1 MNNLK
6 VRTKLG
12 LMVFITALAMIISGF
27 IALNSM
33 NQVKKDALTEMDAQ
47 IRSDYDD
54 QIKQQVE
61 SVISLTQEIYDQCK
75 AGAYTLEEA
84 KKLAA
89 DEIRE
94 LRYGEAGYFWVD
106 QYDGTNV
113 VLLGNSTEGTNRLN
127 AKDGEGSLFIQAI
140 IKAGKQSDGGFTDYV
155 YPKKGETEDF
165 PKRAYSK
172 AFAPFEWVIGTGNY
186 TDYIDDAINTMNE
199 EFSASVNQ
207 KMGAYISAIVAGLV
221 LMILLSVTISFNVTK
236 ALRRVRNYT
245 KVLSSGD
252 FMTKMADKDLK
263 RKDDFGDLSRAM
275 ESMRDEMQGLI
286 GNVKEETTRITDM
299 LNEITINMDELNKDI
314 RGVSETTE
322 SLAAGTQ
329 ETAASAEEID
339 ATAQEIEHTAKN
351 IAVRAQDGAQEAVQI
366 YQRAHQA
373 KEATRQQREKA
384 KQISA
389 EIGTSLRKA
398 LKDAEVVE
406 EISDLA
412 QAIMNITSQTNLL
425 ALNASIEAA
434 RAGEAGKGF
443 AVVADE
449 IRNLAEQSKDTVA
462 SIQGITQ
469 NVTEAVNQLAGD
481 SHALLEFVTTDITKN
496 FDDFEGM
503 ADSYNS
509 DAKQIDELV
518 ADFSA
523 VSEELLASIT
533 NVLDAI
539 SEVSR
544 ASNDGAEA
552 TTEIADKSA
561 NVLRKADVVIEEAKK
576 ADAESNQ
583 MRDLVEKF
591 IVS

>member
-339 ATAQEIEHTAKN
+339 ATAQEIEQYCGECTGWYPRGSTDLPESTSGERSN
-351 IAVRAQDGAQEAVQI
+351 
-366 YQRAHQA
+366 
-373 KEATRQQREKA
+373 KA
-384 KQISA
+384 A
-389 EIGTSLRKA
+389 
-398 LKDAEVVE
+398 
-406 EISDLA
+406 
-412 QAIMNITSQTNLL
+412 
-425 ALNASIEAA
+425 
-434 RAGEAGKGF
+434 AGK
-443 AVVADE
+443 
-449 IRNLAEQSKDTVA
+449 SK
-462 SIQGITQ
+462 
-469 NVTEAVNQLAGD
+469 
-481 SHALLEFVTTDITKN
+481 TD
-496 FDDFEGM
+496 
-503 ADSYNS
+503 
-509 DAKQIDELV
+509 
-518 ADFSA
+518 
-523 VSEELLASIT
+523 
-533 NVLDAI
+533 
-539 SEVSR
+539 
-544 ASNDGAEA
+544 
-552 TTEIADKSA
+552 
-561 NVLRKADVVIEEAKK
+561 
-576 ADAESNQ
+576 
-583 MRDLVEKF
+583 
-591 IVS
+591 

>member
-12 LMVFITALAMIISGF
+12 LMVFVAALAMIISGF

-33 NQVKKDALTEMDAQ
+33 NQVKKDALTEMEAQ

-75 AGAYTLEEA
+75 AGVYTLEEA

-155 YPKKGETEDF
+155 YPKKGETEDS

-207 KMGAYISAIVAGLV
+207 KMAAYISAIVAGLV

-245 KVLSSGD
+245 KILSSGD
-252 FMTKMADKDLK
+252 FMTKMAEKDLK
-263 RKDDFGDLSRAM
+263 RKDDFGDLARAM

-286 GNVKEETTRITDM
+286 GNVKEESTRITDM
-299 LNEITINMDELNKDI
+299 INEITINMDELNKDI

-373 KEATRQQREKA
+373 KETTRQQREKA

-406 EISDLA
+406 EISNLA

-449 IRNLAEQSKDTVA
+449 IRQLADNSRNTANSIQEISEEVVSSVEQLAVSSDKLLEYVTSNVQADYDKFVTASAQYLEDADTLENMMADFENKTSNLLESSAHVGSKIVEISDTIEEEKNRVEAFSGSVDKVLSNMDEIQECTNVNEAVSKD
-462 SIQGITQ
+462 
-469 NVTEAVNQLAGD
+469 L
-481 SHALLEFVTTDITKN
+481 K
-496 FDDFEGM
+496 
-503 ADSYNS
+503 
-509 DAKQIDELV
+509 K
-518 ADFSA
+518 
-523 VSEELLASIT
+523 
-533 NVLDAI
+533 
-539 SEVSR
+539 
-544 ASNDGAEA
+544 
-552 TTEIADKSA
+552 EIAKFS
-561 NVLRKADVVIEEAKK
+561 VI
-576 ADAESNQ
+576 
-583 MRDLVEKF
+583 
-591 IVS
+591 

>member
-1 MNNLK
+1 
-6 VRTKLG
+6 
-12 LMVFITALAMIISGF
+12 
-27 IALNSM
+27 
-33 NQVKKDALTEMDAQ
+33 
-47 IRSDYDD
+47 
-54 QIKQQVE
+54 
-61 SVISLTQEIYDQCK
+61 
-75 AGAYTLEEA
+75 
-84 KKLAA
+84 
-89 DEIRE
+89 
-94 LRYGEAGYFWVD
+94 
-106 QYDGTNV
+106 
-113 VLLGNSTEGTNRLN
+113 
-127 AKDGEGSLFIQAI
+127 
-140 IKAGKQSDGGFTDYV
+140 
-155 YPKKGETEDF
+155 
-165 PKRAYSK
+165 
-172 AFAPFEWVIGTGNY
+172 
-186 TDYIDDAINTMNE
+186 
-199 EFSASVNQ
+199 
-207 KMGAYISAIVAGLV
+207 
-221 LMILLSVTISFNVTK
+221 
-236 ALRRVRNYT
+236 
-245 KVLSSGD
+245 
-252 FMTKMADKDLK
+252 
-263 RKDDFGDLSRAM
+263 
-275 ESMRDEMQGLI
+275 
-286 GNVKEETTRITDM
+286 
-299 LNEITINMDELNKDI
+299 
-314 RGVSETTE
+314 
-322 SLAAGTQ
+322 
-329 ETAASAEEID
+329 
-339 ATAQEIEHTAKN
+339 
-351 IAVRAQDGAQEAVQI
+351 
-366 YQRAHQA
+366 
-373 KEATRQQREKA
+373 
-384 KQISA
+384 
-389 EIGTSLRKA
+389 
-398 LKDAEVVE
+398 
-406 EISDLA
+406 
-412 QAIMNITSQTNLL
+412 MNITSQTNLL

-583 MRDLVEKF
+583 MRDSVEKF

>member
-12 LMVFITALAMIISGF
+12 LMVFITAIAMIISGF

-236 ALRRVRNYT
+236 ALCRVRNYT

-425 ALNASIEAA
+425 SLNASIEAA

-443 AVVADE
+443 AVVAGE
-449 IRNLAEQSKDTVA
+449 IGNLASDSSKTATDIQAICNETKDNISHVKA
-462 SIQGITQ
+462 CFDQIISFLQNDVQAQFTELAAETKDYYRSIQEIQ
-469 NVTEAVNQLAGD
+469 
-481 SHALLEFVTTDITKN
+481 
-496 FDDFEGM
+496 
-503 ADSYNS
+503 
-509 DAKQIDELV
+509 
-518 ADFSA
+518 
-523 VSEELLASIT
+523 
-533 NVLDAI
+533 AI
-539 SEVSR
+539 IS
-544 ASNDGAEA
+544 
-552 TTEIADKSA
+552 EIADGSETFVNTVQTIQSQISSISDVPDSDHISSA
-561 NVLRKADVVIEEAKK
+561 EILEKAKQTEETTQEMSVIVNHNKENALEINHVVKRF
-576 ADAESNQ
+576 S
-583 MRDLVEKF
+583 
-591 IVS
+591 

>member
-1 MNNLK
+1 MNNVK
-6 VRTKLG
+6 VQTKLIIVM
-12 LMVFITALAMIISGF
+12 LTTIVALVLCAIISSESMKQLQSK
-27 IALNSM
+27 ALETLEADERAS
-33 NQVKKDALTEMDAQ
+33 
-47 IRSDYDD
+47 YDE
-54 QIKQQVE
+54 QIKQQVDN
-61 SVISLTQEIYDQCK
+61 VISLCQTIYDQYQ
-75 AGAYTLEEA
+75 AGVYTEEEA

-89 DEIRE
+89 DEIRQ
-94 LRYGEAGYFWVD
+94 LRYGDAGYFWVD

-155 YPKKGETEDF
+155 YPKKGETEDS

-286 GNVKEETTRITDM
+286 GDVKEETTRITDM

-329 ETAASAEEID
+329 ESRICGRNRCNGTGNRTYGKEYCGACTGWCPRGSTDLPESTSGERSNKAA
-339 ATAQEIEHTAKN
+339 
-351 IAVRAQDGAQEAVQI
+351 
-366 YQRAHQA
+366 
-373 KEATRQQREKA
+373 
-384 KQISA
+384 
-389 EIGTSLRKA
+389 
-398 LKDAEVVE
+398 
-406 EISDLA
+406 
-412 QAIMNITSQTNLL
+412 
-425 ALNASIEAA
+425 
-434 RAGEAGKGF
+434 AGK
-443 AVVADE
+443 
-449 IRNLAEQSKDTVA
+449 SK
-462 SIQGITQ
+462 
-469 NVTEAVNQLAGD
+469 
-481 SHALLEFVTTDITKN
+481 TD
-496 FDDFEGM
+496 
-503 ADSYNS
+503 
-509 DAKQIDELV
+509 
-518 ADFSA
+518 
-523 VSEELLASIT
+523 
-533 NVLDAI
+533 
-539 SEVSR
+539 
-544 ASNDGAEA
+544 
-552 TTEIADKSA
+552 
-561 NVLRKADVVIEEAKK
+561 
-576 ADAESNQ
+576 
-583 MRDLVEKF
+583 
-591 IVS
+591 